1 MRKRNSEMMVPIYTP
16 KLSAGKQIA
25 RLSAGKSPPVQQNRE
40 AGIGS
45 LAGDGRENKD
55 FHRHSG
61 LNLGKAC
68 LSEREAYRYQRA
80 IDSDPPGCYFHSQT
94 LEGELSQIRLLSV
107 VDDDASVRKATGR
120 LIKSLGFTVDV
131 FASGE
136 EFLLFGRP
144 RVTSC
149 LVLDV
154 QMPGMSGLQLQSHL
168 AAAGYRI
175 PIIFITAYPDARS
188 RTQAL
193 AAGAVDFLNKPFG
206 EEALLSGIRSALKLS
221 DGDMHGKG
229 HEN

>member
-1 MRKRNSEMMVPIYTP
+1 
-16 KLSAGKQIA
+16 
-25 RLSAGKSPPVQQNRE
+25 
-40 AGIGS
+40 
-45 LAGDGRENKD
+45 
-55 FHRHSG
+55 
-61 LNLGKAC
+61 
-68 LSEREAYRYQRA
+68 
-80 IDSDPPGCYFHSQT
+80 
-94 LEGELSQIRLLSV
+94 LSQIRLLSV

>member
-1 MRKRNSEMMVPIYTP
+1 
-16 KLSAGKQIA
+16 L
-25 RLSAGKSPPVQQNRE
+25 
-40 AGIGS
+40 
-45 LAGDGRENKD
+45 EN
-55 FHRHSG
+55 
-61 LNLGKAC
+61 
-68 LSEREAYRYQRA
+68 
-80 IDSDPPGCYFHSQT
+80 PGCYLHSQT

-149 LVLDV
+149 LVLDL

-168 AAAGYRI
+168 AAAGYHI
-175 PIIFITAYPDARS
+175 PIIFITAYPDERS

-193 AAGAVDFLNKPFG
+193 EAGAVDFLNKPFG
-206 EEALLSGIRSALKLS
+206 EEALLSGIRSALKLR
-221 DGDMHGKG
+221 DGDMHIKG